1 MFSWLR
7 KGLGTGIVTTRY
19 PKQPESM
26 PARFRG
32 RPVLDADCCQAA
44 QGCTDCVQACLPG
57 ALRLITPV
65 TLDQTVEGEDGTRL
79 VLDYGRCIMC
89 GLCVSA
95 CPVQALT
102 LSTEYELATTAAEDL
117 CITAHF
123 FAERGLN
130 EQEE

>member
-19 PKQPESM
+19 PKRPELM

-32 RPVLDADCCQAA
+32 RPVLDAERCQAA

-57 ALRLITPV
+57 ALRLTTPV
-65 TLDQTVEGEDGTRL
+65 TPEQAVEGEDGTRL

-89 GLCVSA
+89 GLCASA
-95 CPVQALT
+95 CPNQALI
-102 LSTEYELATTAAEDL
+102 LSTEYELATTIAEDL
-117 CITAHF
+117 CVTVHF
-123 FAERGLN
+123 LVEGAQSELEG
-130 EQEE
+130 